1 MDLLGPLNEQQ
12 RLAVLHGEGP
22 AIVLAGAGSG
32 KTRVLTTRAAY
43 LLSDS
48 ERQSQPENILLLTFT
63 NKAAGEMQS
72 RVQLLTNQKLP
83 YAGTFHRLCAKLLR
97 QHAPRVGLPHQYAIY
112 DDDDQLSL
120 IKLILK
126 EMNIDPKQYHPRA
139 VMASISEAKQQ
150 LISAADYANFARGHF
165 QEKVSKVY
173 LEYEKRLLRSGA
185 VDFDNLLVKTIE
197 LLRLNPEIQRSYQ
210 QLWRWILID
219 EYQDTN
225 HAQYVLT
232 KLLISA
238 PNNLF
243 VVGDMSQAI
252 YGWRGADYR
261 NMLKLKQDF
270 ANLEEY
276 RLEKNYRSTP
286 TILQAAS
293 QVIKNNSSHPVLE
306 LWTENADQAK
316 IQLLECASGYSEASH
331 IARLIKELDL
341 DLNEIAVLY
350 RTNAQSRSFEEA
362 FIREGLAYRLVGGVR
377 FYARKEVKDVLAYLA
392 LVYRPDNEVAQNR
405 IIKLGKQRYQLF
417 ETWREK
423 NQSDSDEKPL
433 ATLEIIDGVLAA
445 TKYLEKFDEKNPEDV
460 SRLENIQELRSVASQ
475 FPNLEEF
482 LEQVALVEN
491 DEIGEQN
498 NIQQPAVTLMSLH
511 AAKGL
516 EFAAVFL
523 VGLEEGLFPH
533 SRSMFS
539 QDELEEERRLFYVG
553 VTRAK
558 RFLTLSYAKQRYL
571 YGSPQAQLPSRFI
584 REIPADLLEFYRLN
598 GRSKTGRLKNL
609 TGAKSRSRPARRTTN
624 LDELE
629 IDSLLSGEMSIED
642 FLKQ

>member
-1 MDLLGPLNEQQ
+1 
-12 RLAVLHGEGP
+12 
-22 AIVLAGAGSG
+22 
-32 KTRVLTTRAAY
+32 
-43 LLSDS
+43 
-48 ERQSQPENILLLTFT
+48 
-63 NKAAGEMQS
+63 
-72 RVQLLTNQKLP
+72 
-83 YAGTFHRLCAKLLR
+83 
-97 QHAPRVGLPHQYAIY
+97 
-112 DDDDQLSL
+112 
-120 IKLILK
+120 
-126 EMNIDPKQYHPRA
+126 
-139 VMASISEAKQQ
+139 
-150 LISAADYANFARGHF
+150 
-165 QEKVSKVY
+165 
-173 LEYEKRLLRSGA
+173 
-185 VDFDNLLVKTIE
+185 
-197 LLRLNPEIQRSYQ
+197 
-210 QLWRWILID
+210 
-219 EYQDTN
+219 
-225 HAQYVLT
+225 
-232 KLLISA
+232 
-238 PNNLF
+238 
-243 VVGDMSQAI
+243 
-252 YGWRGADYR
+252 
-261 NMLKLKQDF
+261 
-270 ANLEEY
+270 
-276 RLEKNYRSTP
+276 
-286 TILQAAS
+286 
-293 QVIKNNSSHPVLE
+293 LE

-423 NQSDSDEKPL
+423 KQSDSDEKPL

-445 TKYLEKFDEKNPEDV
+445 TKYLDKFDEKNPEDV

-491 DEIGEQN
+491 DEVGDQN